1 MDLELDKRLTALE
14 QKIDATYAVANKT
27 RKIFLWT
34 LIIAVVTTIL
44 PLIGLLFAV
53 PKLIESLG
61 AYKNLGL

>member
-1 MDLELDKRLTALE
+1 MDTDLDKRLTVLE

-61 AYKNLGL
+61 VYKDLGL

>member
-1 MDLELDKRLTALE
+1 MDTDLDKRLTAIE
-14 QKIDATYAVANKT
+14 QKLDATYAVANKT

-53 PKLIESLG
+53 PKLIDSLG
-61 AYKNLGL
+61 VYKDLGL

>member
-61 AYKNLGL
+61 VYKDLGL

>member
-1 MDLELDKRLTALE
+1 MDQDLDKRLTVLE
-14 QKIDATYAVANKT
+14 QKIDATYVVANKT

-61 AYKNLGL
+61 VYKDLGL